1 MPGERI
7 QRRIESLLDEADAP
21 PYFPWIQ
28 AGNQWATLGG
38 TDEMR
43 WWADFGSWRMRR
55 QTGEQV
61 AE

>member
-7 QRRIESLLDEADAP
+7 QRRIESLLDEADAA
-21 PYFPWIQ
+21 
-28 AGNQWATLGG
+28 AGIG
-38 TDEMR
+38 D
-43 WWADFGSWRMRR
+43 WADFGSWRMRR